1 MRRILVP
8 LVGLS
13 ALAAA
18 ASASAA
24 PAAPACRPGQ
34 LAGRVGGSTGAAGT
48 IMLAVV
54 LRNASHATCTLR
66 GYPALRLYRP
76 HRWLPTHVEHGGLAP
91 LNRKVRTVTLRPG
104 GRATVLVAY
113 HDVPSGN
120 QPCTLATTLFVRGVP
135 VSIRATACGGRLLEG
150 PVAAGVIRAP

>member
-1 MRRILVP
+1 MRRLLIP

-13 ALAAA
+13 VLAAA
-18 ASASAA
+18 GSVAAA
-24 PAAPACRPGQ
+24 PTARTCRAGQ
-34 LAGRVGGSTGAAGT
+34 LAGRVGGSTGAMGT

-54 LRNASHATCTLR
+54 LRNASHASCTLR

-76 HRWLPTHVEHGGLAP
+76 HRRLPTHVEHGGLAP

-120 QPCTLATTLFVRGVP
+120 QPCT
-135 VSIRATACGGRLLEG
+135 
-150 PVAAGVIRAP
+150 